1 MQEVTRASRVAL
13 WFVKRDVN
21 ADSSCEM
28 HPGLSFLA
36 RNHFHVR
43 KVFKTGG
50 LSLFYRGRA
59 NLKTKIQARNPSAAL
74 AEGKQTCGLAS
85 EQADECEY
93 FIKTIIH
100 LFGSAPPV
108 LRVP

>member
-1 MQEVTRASRVAL
+1 MRAVVLRFGL
-13 WFVKRDVN
+13 LDVN
-21 ADSSCEM
+21 ADSSSEM
-28 HPGLSFLA
+28 CPGLSFLA
-36 RNHFHVR
+36 RNHFRVR

-59 NLKTKIQARNPSAAL
+59 NLKTKPRARNPSAAL
-74 AEGKQTCGLAS
+74 AEGKRTCGLAS

-100 LFGSAPPV
+100 LSGSASPV